1 MSDESEKVLQMLAQ
15 ADEMPVESD
24 APLDGG
30 PQYDAG
36 LIIDLQEHGP
46 DALKEYGQIVVRG
59 TSLEAKYNSA
69 VWYALSLDL
78 HFENKGDCVVITDPA
93 GFFDVKP
100 A

>member
-1 MSDESEKVLQMLAQ
+1 MSEDSEKVLQMIAQ

-24 APLDGG
+24 APQDGG

-36 LIIDLQEHGP
+36 LIIELQEHGP

-93 GFFDVKP
+93 GSST
-100 A
+100 